1 MPFPSVLNLVAV
13 GGALFADHA
22 GAWYAGSPRRT
33 GTDAGFGLR
42 LAPLRTG
49 SLIMARLDLAYR
61 FRNDV
66 QRSGFVFVVGEGF
79 AFQRF

>member
-1 MPFPSVLNLVAV
+1 
-13 GGALFADHA
+13 
-22 GAWYAGSPRRT
+22 
-33 GTDAGFGLR
+33 
-42 LAPLRTG
+42 
-49 SLIMARLDLAYR
+49 MARLDLAYR